1 MCKNSVLCVFLLKR
15 FIFIEIFGESPIGLI
30 CWDEIVKSTNCLFL
44 ICDILHNHEC
54 MTYSYLIVK
63 CSLKTQCLEE
73 DSLTE
78 ISWVERVWTLKLVDW
93 ESMKL
98 ILRFP
103 KAEINIV
110 CVNIPIYIGSALDDN
125 LTLQQIIWGSDLR
138 SISI

>member
-1 MCKNSVLCVFLLKR
+1 
-15 FIFIEIFGESPIGLI
+15 
-30 CWDEIVKSTNCLFL
+30 
-44 ICDILHNHEC
+44 

>member
-1 MCKNSVLCVFLLKR
+1 MLCVFLLKR

-54 MTYSYLIVK
+54 MTYCYLIVK
-63 CSLKTQCLEE
+63 CSLKTQCLKE

-78 ISWVERVWTLKLVDW
+78 ISWVERVWILKLVDW

-110 CVNIPIYIGSALDDN
+110 SVNIPISIGSASDDN

-138 SISI
+138 SISR

>member
-1 MCKNSVLCVFLLKR
+1 
-15 FIFIEIFGESPIGLI
+15 
-30 CWDEIVKSTNCLFL
+30 
-44 ICDILHNHEC
+44 
-54 MTYSYLIVK
+54 
-63 CSLKTQCLEE
+63 
-73 DSLTE
+73 
-78 ISWVERVWTLKLVDW
+78 
-93 ESMKL
+93 MKL